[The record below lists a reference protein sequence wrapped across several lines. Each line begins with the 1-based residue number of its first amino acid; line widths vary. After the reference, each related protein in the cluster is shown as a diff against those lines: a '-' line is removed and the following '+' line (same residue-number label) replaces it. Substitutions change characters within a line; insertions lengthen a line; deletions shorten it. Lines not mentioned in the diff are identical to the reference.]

1 MSAKIEL
8 NAETRSD
15 TGKGA
20 SRRLRRTSG
29 LVPGIV
35 YGGTN
40 PAIAVT
46 VKEKELNKAMEREV
60 FFSQILNVK
69 IDGGDQQAVVRDMQR
84 HPATGRVMHIDFMRI
99 RADRAIVVHIPLHYL
114 NEEACVGVKSEGGS
128 ITHSLTEVEIS
139 CLPAALPEFIEIDML
154 DVHLGDVLHLSDLE
168 FPDGVVS
175 TALALGEE
183 HDTPIASIQTP
194 RGGADDEE
202 EEAADSAD
210 AEAGD
215 ADAGAAEGSGDE
227 QSADS

>member
-15 TGKGA
+15 VGKGA
-20 SRRLRRTSG
+20 SRRLRRRNE

-60 FFSQILNVK
+60 FFSQILNIK

-99 RADRAIVVHIPLHYL
+99 RADRAIVVQIPLHYL
-114 NEEACVGVKSEGGS
+114 NEEPCVGVKSEGGTIS
-128 ITHSLTEVEIS
+128 HSLTEVEIS
-139 CLPAALPEFIEIDML
+139 CLPAALPEFIEVDML
-154 DVHLGDVLHLSDLE
+154 DVHLGDVLHLSDLD

-183 HDTPIASIQTP
+183 YDTPIASVLAP
-194 RGGADDEE
+194 RGGADEEDE
-202 EEAADSAD
+202 ADAAD
-210 AEAGD
+210 AEVDA
-215 ADAGAAEGSGDE
+215 ADAEGAEGSGDE
-227 QSADS
+227 PTADS